1 MDKKTE
7 YLSMLIEDFA
17 ILHNIY
23 IKEASQLK
31 QLHSVLL
38 GTQNAL
44 ESGMFDEMSDDE
56 FQHMVQT
63 DLEHIYNRSD

>member
-1 MDKKTE
+1 MDKKIE